1 MAGNTGSQATV
12 ARRPIKKAIHD
23 IHQQVWVLQ
32 GKSLIATSQNSGVTP
47 GVSWTPLL
55 SLHEMKGESLKLAFL
70 PHLLVFPIKRLFLSI
85 PQDKN
90 VMDLYRSKE
99 TQKHFVLYRKE
110 TSSAGIPWI
119 TVESAACPGWFICTS
134 DKVGEPVKMTKDSGK
149 QNNTAF
155 QLQAFPFLKVSN
167 VITSLS

>member
-1 MAGNTGSQATV
+1 MGIQENPIQGHKQSNTTEKWPKNLNHHKKKPEGKVILYYGASNPIYIGIKGHNLCLYCEEHEGS
-12 ARRPIKKAIHD
+12 AI
-23 IHQQVWVLQ
+23 
-32 GKSLIATSQNSGVTP
+32 
-47 GVSWTPLL
+47 
-55 SLHEMKGESLKLAFL
+55 LKL
-70 PHLLVFPIKRLFLSI
+70 
-85 PQDKN
+85 QDKN